1 MLHFT
6 LGFAVPAR
14 MAGSQRGLAQQLSAL
29 VASVKDLAMGRIH
42 RFKTK
47 NKKNPNLNRPTSTFI
62 YPVQS
67 WWLHQHPMG
76 TNEVESGF
84 RVPGVCVCVLL
95 FKDTEVPDVSVAA

>member
-42 RFKTK
+42 RFK
-47 NKKNPNLNRPTSTFI
+47 KK
-62 YPVQS
+62 
-67 WWLHQHPMG
+67 
-76 TNEVESGF
+76 
-84 RVPGVCVCVLL
+84 
-95 FKDTEVPDVSVAA
+95 FKKILI